1 MRILIASLAVLA
13 GCAQAPAPA
22 PVAAPKK
29 PETPPAMTA
38 KPAEAPKPPEAP
50 KPAAAPVDKTPIKVD
65 LSKVKWGEG
74 PAELFGYDDGE
85 SRLFYYANG
94 VGEFTVKVPADGE
107 YQIVVTASSQPA
119 QNVHAAFKVSVDGQ
133 PAGAETTCTA
143 EDAKEYAFTA
153 KLAAGDRKVSVA
165 FTNDVYKQDE
175 YDRNFFLNGLRLA
188 RVK

>member
-13 GCAQAPAPA
+13 GCAQAPAPVEA
-22 PVAAPKK
+22 PKPKKVEAAPAMVAK
-29 PETPPAMTA
+29 P
-38 KPAEAPKPPEAP
+38 PAEAPKAP
-50 KPAAAPVDKTPIKVD
+50 VAAPVDKTPIKVD

-74 PAELFGYDDGE
+74 PAELFGFDDGE

-94 VGEFTVKVPADGE
+94 VAEFTVKVPADGE

-119 QNVHAAFKVSVDGQ
+119 QKEHAKFKLAVDGQ
-133 PAGAETTCTA
+133 PAGTETTCTA

-153 KLAAGDRKVSVA
+153 KLAAGDRKVSVT

-175 YDRNFFLNGLRLA
+175 YDRNFFLNGLRLV
-188 RVK
+188 RGK

>member
-1 MRILIASLAVLA
+1 MRILIVSLAVLA
-13 GCAQAPAPA
+13 GCAQAPVPA
-22 PVAAPKK
+22 AAPKK
-29 PETPPAMTA
+29 PDAAPAMVA
-38 KPAEAPKPPEAP
+38 KPAVETPKA
-50 KPAAAPVDKTPIKVD
+50 PAAAPLDKTPIKVD

-85 SRLFYYANG
+85 SRLFYYSNG

-119 QNVHAAFKVSVDGQ
+119 QNEHAKFKLAVDGQ

-153 KLAAGDRKVSVA
+153 KLAAGERKLSVA

-175 YDRNFFLNGLRLA
+175 YDRNFFLNGLRLV

>member
-1 MRILIASLAVLA
+1 MRILIVSLAVLA
-13 GCAQAPAPA
+13 GCAQAP
-22 PVAAPKK
+22 V
-29 PETPPAMTA
+29 
-38 KPAEAPKPPEAP
+38 PAEAPKKPDAAP
-50 KPAAAPVDKTPIKVD
+50 AMVAKPAVETPKAPAAAPLDKTPIKVD

-85 SRLFYYANG
+85 SRLFYYSNG

-119 QNVHAAFKVSVDGQ
+119 QNEHAKFKLAVDGQ

-153 KLAAGDRKVSVA
+153 KLAAGERKLSVA

-175 YDRNFFLNGLRLA
+175 YDRNFFLNGLRLV

>member
-13 GCAQAPAPA
+13 GCAQAPAPS
-22 PVAAPKK
+22 PVPAPKK
-29 PETPPAMTA
+29 PDAPPVMAAPTA
-38 KPAEAPKPPEAP
+38 RPAEAPKPP
-50 KPAAAPVDKTPIKVD
+50 AAPLDKTPIKVD

-85 SRLFYYANG
+85 SRLFYFANG

-143 EDAKEYAFTA
+143 EEAKEYALTT

-175 YDRNFFLNGLRLA
+175 YDRNFFLNGLRLV

>member
-1 MRILIASLAVLA
+1 MRIALAVLMAVVA
-13 GCAQAPAPA
+13 GCASSTPPVAA

-29 PETPPAMTA
+29 PDAAPAMVA
-38 KPAEAPKPPEAP
+38 KPVEAS
-50 KPAAAPVDKTPIKVD
+50 KPAAPIDKTPIKVD

-94 VGEFTVKVPADGE
+94 TGEFTVKVPADGDYE
-107 YQIVVTASSQPA
+107 ILVTASSQPA
-119 QNVHAAFKVSVDGQ
+119 QNEHAKFKVTVDAQ
-133 PAGAETTCTA
+133 PAGPETTCTG
-143 EDAKEYAFTA
+143 EEAKDYKITA
-153 KLAAGDRKVSVA
+153 KLAAGDRKIAVV

-175 YDRNFFLNGLRLA
+175 YDRNFFLNGLKIV